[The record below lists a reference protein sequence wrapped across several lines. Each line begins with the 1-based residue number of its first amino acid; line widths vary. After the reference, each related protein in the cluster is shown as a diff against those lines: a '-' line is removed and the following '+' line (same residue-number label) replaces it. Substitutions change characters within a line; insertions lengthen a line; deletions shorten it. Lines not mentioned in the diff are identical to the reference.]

1 MKIVGIDFGHG
12 ELAAS
17 CWNSEN
23 KQIQHLKLVNTCSEI
38 SEKYKIPSE
47 LYFYKTNDGS
57 FTYTLEKPSED
68 FYSLELGL
76 KKPISEMGDENKERY
91 RIFIQL
97 VYQRLRECNSE
108 LLHDNDF
115 RLAIACPT
123 KWSNTEKAA
132 YKEFFEKALGIQIY
146 AIMNESD
153 AAFFAKYNKEDD
165 RNNNILVVDYG
176 SSTID
181 FTFLSKGK
189 KVELDE
195 FSSSSLGAIC
205 IEKTI
210 LATYAADDSAKNNYN
225 AISQRVNSIL
235 KDPKAGLDWI
245 NTDNFILKN
254 IREKKEK
261 FFTYREQRLEEIN
274 YIPYHNAALE
284 VLQDDACRF
293 QYELRDRLMDV
304 KGVREY
310 RDKVKNQFIAL
321 KERIKQEGQIDKI
334 IMSGGACMMS
344 WVREDIKEVFDID
357 EDRILLDHAPSFV
370 VCDGIVKYCQALAEC
385 IEKNKAEIDRI
396 DLQKMMQE
404 SDVDTLNIISS
415 RDIKK
420 VMEEWKN
427 NGNSI
432 LDLVN
437 NICIKCYATYNSG
450 NVTFVTEFK
459 KQMSERIT
467 SIIQVII
474 KDIITKVFGNTNIET
489 DDYSYIH
496 ASNLCY
502 SYIKVDDNNNED
514 WSILERIGYYLLKYI
529 EDHVSNWD
537 WSFVHFYELYTI
549 DYEKK
554 RTSSERREIISTLS
568 GNHFKWIFENIDSK
582 IGITYNPINAENIQA
597 IKDDILNYALR
608 LIEEKQLFKTT
619 FTR

>member
-23 KQIQHLKLVNTCSEI
+23 KQIEHLKLVNTCSEI

-47 LYFYKTNDGS
+47 LYYYKASDGN
-57 FTYTLEKPSED
+57 FTYTLEKPSVD

-76 KKPISEMGDENKERY
+76 KKPISEMNDENKERY

-97 VYQRLRECNSE
+97 VYHRLRECNSE

-123 KWSNTEKAA
+123 KWSDTEKAA
-132 YKEFFEKALGIQIY
+132 YKEFFENALGIQIY

-153 AAFFAKYNKEDD
+153 AAFFAKYNKEYD

-195 FSSSSLGAIC
+195 FSSSSLGASG
-205 IEKTI
+205 IERAVS
-210 LATYAADDSAKNNYN
+210 ATYAADESSNYN
-225 AISQRVNSIL
+225 TLFQRVKSL
-235 KDPKAGLDWI
+235 LEDPKKGLNWI
-245 NTDNFILKN
+245 NINNFILKD
-254 IREKKEK
+254 IREKKEEL
-261 FFTYREQRLEEIN
+261 FTYRNQHLEEIK
-274 YIPYHNAALE
+274 YIPNHNAALNE
-284 VLQDDACRF
+284 LKDKSCKF
-293 QYELRDRLMDV
+293 KYELSDRLMDV
-304 KGVREY
+304 KLVREY
-310 RDKVKNQFIAL
+310 RENVKNQFIAL
-321 KERIKQEGQIDKI
+321 KERIKQEGPIDKI

-432 LDLVN
+432 ENLLVN
-437 NICIKCYATYNSG
+437 ICTECYATYNSD

-467 SIIQVII
+467 SKIQVII
-474 KDIITKVFGNTNIET
+474 KDIITKVFGNTDIKT
-489 DDYSYIH
+489 DDFSYTH

-502 SYIKVDDNNNED
+502 AYNED
-514 WSILERIGYYLLKYI
+514 SIYGIVRYLLKYI

-549 DYEKK
+549 DYQKS
-554 RTSSERREIISTLS
+554 RTSSERREIITTLS
-568 GNHFKWIFENIDSK
+568 GDHFNWIFENIDSK
-582 IGITYNPINAENIQA
+582 IGITYNPIDAENIQS

-608 LIEEKQLFKTT
+608 LMEEKQLFKTT

>member
-12 ELAAS
+12 EISAS
-17 CWNSEN
+17 YLDNDSKIVQN
-23 KQIQHLKLVNTCSEI
+23 LKLVNTTSSVAECW
-38 SEKYKIPSE
+38 KIPSY
-47 LYFYKTNDGS
+47 LYRYITADGN
-57 FTYTLEKPSED
+57 FAYTLDNPLGP
-68 FYSLELGL
+68 FSLEMGL
-76 KKPISEMGDENKERY
+76 KKTISSMDDENKECY

-97 VYQRLRECNSE
+97 VYQRLKECNSE
-108 LLHDNDF
+108 LLHNNDF

-123 KWSNTEKAA
+123 KWSDAEKVA
-132 YKEFFEKALGIQIY
+132 YKEFFEQALGIQVY

-181 FTFLSKGK
+181 FTFVSKGK
-189 KVELDE
+189 KVELDDL
-195 FSSSSLGAIC
+195 SSSHLGASC
-205 IEKTI
+205 IEKAV
-210 LATYAADDSAKNNYN
+210 LATYAADDSANNNYN
-225 AISQRVNSIL
+225 AVYQHVNSIL
-235 KDPKAGLDWI
+235 KEPAYGLDWI
-245 NTDNFILKN
+245 NIDNFILKN
-254 IREKKEK
+254 IRGNKEEL
-261 FFTYREQRLEEIN
+261 FTYRDQYLEEIK
-274 YIPYHNAALE
+274 YIPYHNTGLNE
-284 VLQDDACRF
+284 LKKDPSCRF
-293 QYELRDRLMDV
+293 KYELSDRLMDV
-304 KGVREY
+304 KLVREY
-310 RDKVKNQFIAL
+310 RENVKNQFIAL

-357 EDRILLDHAPSFV
+357 EDNILLDRAPAFV

-415 RDIKK
+415 RDIRK

-432 LDLVN
+432 QNLLVN
-437 NICIKCYATYNSG
+437 ICTECYATYNSD

-467 SIIQVII
+467 SKIQVII
-474 KDIITKVFGNTNIET
+474 KDIITKVFGNTDIKT

-496 ASNLCY
+496 TSNLCY
-502 SYIKVDDNNNED
+502 AYNQNN
-514 WSILERIGYYLLKYI
+514 IYAIAHYLFKYI
-529 EDHVSNWD
+529 EDHVRNWD

-549 DYEKK
+549 DYGKS
-554 RTSSERREIISTLS
+554 RTSSERGEVITTLS
-568 GNHFKWIFENIDSK
+568 GDRFNWIFENIDSK
-582 IGITYNPINAENIQA
+582 IGITYKPIDAKDIKS

-608 LIEEKQLFKTT
+608 LMEEKQLFKTT

>member
-23 KQIQHLKLVNTCSEI
+23 KQIEHLKLVNTTSAI

-47 LYFYKTNDGS
+47 LYYYKASDGN
-57 FTYTLEKPSED
+57 FTYTLEKPSVD

-123 KWSNTEKAA
+123 KWSDTEKAA
-132 YKEFFEKALGIQIY
+132 YKEFFENALGIQIY

-153 AAFFAKYNKEDD
+153 AAFFAKYNKEYD

-195 FSSSSLGAIC
+195 FSSSSLGASG
-205 IEKTI
+205 IERAVS
-210 LATYAADDSAKNNYN
+210 ATYAADESSNYN
-225 AISQRVNSIL
+225 TLFQRVTSVL
-235 KDPKAGLDWI
+235 EDPKKGLNWI
-245 NTDNFILKN
+245 NINNFILKD
-254 IREKKEK
+254 IREKKEEL
-261 FFTYREQRLEEIN
+261 FTDRDPYLEEIK
-274 YIPYHNAALE
+274 YIPWHNAALKI
-284 VLQDDACRF
+284 LQDDAYIF
-293 QYELRDRLMDV
+293 KYNLLKRLMDV
-304 KGVREY
+304 DLVREY
-310 RDKVKNQFIAL
+310 RENVKNQFIAL
-321 KERIKQEGQIDKI
+321 KERIKQEGPIDKI

-370 VCDGIVKYCQALAEC
+370 VCDGIVKYCQALEKC
-385 IEKNKAEIDRI
+385 KGEIEDSINRI

-427 NGNSI
+427 YGNSI
-432 LDLVN
+432 ENLLVN
-437 NICIKCYATYNSG
+437 ICTECYATYNSD
-450 NVTFVTEFK
+450 NVTFVTELK

-467 SIIQVII
+467 SKIQVII
-474 KDIITKVFGNTNIET
+474 KDIITKVFGNTDIKT

-496 ASNLCY
+496 TSNLCY
-502 SYIKVDDNNNED
+502 AYNEN
-514 WSILERIGYYLLKYI
+514 SIYGIVRYLLKYI

-549 DYEKK
+549 DYQKS
-554 RTSSERREIISTLS
+554 RTSSERREVIKTLS
-568 GNHFKWIFENIDSK
+568 GDHFNWIFENIDSK
-582 IGITYNPINAENIQA
+582 IGITYNPVDAENIQS

-608 LIEEKQLFKTT
+608 LMEEKQLFKTT

>member
-12 ELAAS
+12 EVAAS
-17 CWNSEN
+17 CWNCNNN
-23 KQIQHLKLVNTCSEI
+23 KLDQLKLVNTTSAI
-38 SEKYKIPSE
+38 SENYKIPSE
-47 LYFYKTNDGS
+47 LYFYKTNDGK
-57 FTYTLEKPSED
+57 FAYTLDKPGEG
-68 FYSLELGL
+68 YSLEMGL
-76 KKPISEMGDENKERY
+76 KKTISMMDDENKERY

-115 RLAIACPT
+115 KLAIACPT
-123 KWSNTEKAA
+123 KWSDAEKTA
-132 YKEFFEKALGIQIY
+132 YKEFFETALGIQIY

-153 AAFFAKYNKEDD
+153 AAFFAKYNKEYD

-181 FTFLSKGK
+181 FTFVSKGK
-189 KVELDE
+189 KVELDDL
-195 FSSSSLGAIC
+195 SSSHLGASC
-205 IEKTI
+205 IERAI
-210 LATYAADDSAKNNYN
+210 LATYAADDSVNNNYN
-225 AISQRVNSIL
+225 TVCQKVRSIL
-235 KDPKAGLDWI
+235 NNCCYGLDWVNI
-245 NTDNFILKN
+245 DNFILKN
-254 IREKKEK
+254 IREKKEEL
-261 FFTYREQRLEEIN
+261 FTYRDQYLEEIK
-274 YIPYHNAALE
+274 YIPYHNIGLNE
-284 VLQDDACRF
+284 LKDQSCRF
-293 QYELRDRLMDV
+293 KYELSDRLMDV
-304 KGVREY
+304 KLVREY
-310 RDKVKNQFIAL
+310 REKVKNQFVAL
-321 KERIKQEGQIDKI
+321 KERIKQEGPIDKI

-357 EDRILLDHAPSFV
+357 EDRILLDRAPAFV
-370 VCDGIVKYCQALAEC
+370 VCDGIVKYCQELEKC
-385 IEKNKAEIDRI
+385 KGEIEDSINRI

-437 NICIKCYATYNSG
+437 NICRKCYATYNSG

-514 WSILERIGYYLLKYI
+514 WSILEIIGHYLLKYI

-554 RTSSERREIISTLS
+554 RTSSERREVIATLS
-568 GNHFKWIFENIDSK
+568 EKDRFKWIFENIDSK
-582 IGITYNPINAENIQA
+582 SGITCNPIDTENIQA

-608 LIEEKQLFKTT
+608 LMEEKQLFKTT

>member
-23 KQIQHLKLVNTCSEI
+23 KQIEHLKLVNTTSDNP
-38 SEKYKIPSE
+38 EKYKIPSE

-123 KWSNTEKAA
+123 KWSDTEKAA

-195 FSSSSLGAIC
+195 FSSSSLGASG
-205 IEKTI
+205 IERAVKTI
-210 LATYAADDSAKNNYN
+210 YATDKSSNYN
-225 AISQRVNSIL
+225 TLLQNVKSIL
-235 KDPKAGLDWI
+235 INSKAGLEWI
-245 NTDNFILKN
+245 NVENFILQK
-254 IREKKEK
+254 IREKKEEL
-261 FFTYREQRLEEIN
+261 FTYRNQHLEEIR
-274 YIPYHNAALE
+274 YIPYKNSALKI
-284 VLQDDACRF
+284 LQDDAYSF
-293 QYELRDRLMDV
+293 KYNLLKRLMDV
-304 KGVREY
+304 DLVREY
-310 RDKVKNQFIAL
+310 RENVKNQFIAL
-321 KERIKQEGQIDKI
+321 KERIKQEGPIDKI

-432 LDLVN
+432 ENLLVN
-437 NICIKCYATYNSG
+437 ICTECYATYNSD

-467 SIIQVII
+467 SKIQVII
-474 KDIITKVFGNTNIET
+474 KDIITKVFGNTDIKT

-496 ASNLCY
+496 TSNLCY
-502 SYIKVDDNNNED
+502 AYNQN
-514 WSILERIGYYLLKYI
+514 SIYAIVRYLLKYI
-529 EDHVSNWD
+529 EDHVRNWD
-537 WSFVHFYELYTI
+537 WSFVHIYELYTI
-549 DYEKK
+549 DYQKS
-554 RTSSERREIISTLS
+554 RTSSERGEVITTLS
-568 GNHFKWIFENIDSK
+568 GDRFNWIFENIDSK
-582 IGITYNPINAENIQA
+582 IGITYNPIDAENIQS

-608 LIEEKQLFKTT
+608 LMEEKQLFKTT

>member
-1 MKIVGIDFGHG
+1 M
-12 ELAAS
+12 
-17 CWNSEN
+17 N
-23 KQIQHLKLVNTCSEI
+23 
-38 SEKYKIPSE
+38 
-47 LYFYKTNDGS
+47 
-57 FTYTLEKPSED
+57 
-68 FYSLELGL
+68 
-76 KKPISEMGDENKERY
+76 DENKERY

-108 LLHDNDF
+108 FLHDNDF
-115 RLAIACPT
+115 ELAIACPT
-123 KWSNTEKAA
+123 KWSDTEKAA
-132 YKEFFEKALGIQIY
+132 YKEFFEQALGIQIY

-165 RNNNILVVDYG
+165 RNNNILVIDYG

-181 FTFLSKGK
+181 FTFVSKGK

-195 FSSSSLGAIC
+195 FSSSHLGASG
-205 IEKTI
+205 IEDAVS
-210 LATYAADDSAKNNYN
+210 ATYAADESSNYN
-225 AISQRVNSIL
+225 TLFQRVNSVL
-235 KDPKAGLDWI
+235 EDPKKGLNWI
-245 NTDNFILKN
+245 NINNFILKN
-254 IREKKEK
+254 IREKKEEL
-261 FFTYREQRLEEIN
+261 FTYRDQYLKEIS
-274 YIPYHNAALE
+274 YLPWHNAALPI
-284 VLQDDACRF
+284 LQDDAYSF
-293 QYELRDRLMDV
+293 KYKLLKRLMDV
-304 KGVREY
+304 DLVREY
-310 RDKVKNQFIAL
+310 HENVKNQFIAL
-321 KERIKQEGQIDKI
+321 KERIKQEGPIDKI

-357 EDRILLDHAPSFV
+357 EVRILLDHAPSFV
-370 VCDGIVKYCQALAEC
+370 VCDGIVKYCQALEEC
-385 IEKNKAEIDRI
+385 KRKIKDAINRI

-432 LDLVN
+432 LNLVN
-437 NICIKCYATYNSG
+437 NICRKCYATYNSG

-467 SIIQVII
+467 SKIQVII

-502 SYIKVDDNNNED
+502 SYIKVDDNNNVD
-514 WSILERIGYYLLKYI
+514 WSILEIIARYLLKYI
-529 EDHVSNWD
+529 EDNVSYWD

-549 DYEKK
+549 DDEKS
-554 RTSSERREIISTLS
+554 RTSSERREVIATLS
-568 GNHFKWIFENIDSK
+568 EKDRFKRIFENIDSK
-582 IGITYNPINAENIQA
+582 SGITCNPIDTENIQA

-608 LIEEKQLFKTT
+608 LMEEKQLFKTT

>member
-17 CWNSEN
+17 FWDGKNE
-23 KQIQHLKLVNTCSEI
+23 KIDHLKLVNTTSAI
-38 SEKYKIPSE
+38 SENYKIPSE
-47 LYFYKTNDGS
+47 LYYYKASDGN
-57 FTYTLEKPSED
+57 FTYTLEKPSVD

-76 KKPISEMGDENKERY
+76 KKPISEMNDENKERY

-108 LLHDNDF
+108 FLHDNDF
-115 RLAIACPT
+115 KLAIACPT
-123 KWSNTEKAA
+123 KWSDTEKAA
-132 YKEFFEKALGIQIY
+132 YKEFFETALGIQIY

-153 AAFFAKYNKEDD
+153 AAFFSKYNKEYD

-181 FTFLSKGK
+181 FTFVSKGK
-189 KVELDE
+189 KVELDDL
-195 FSSSSLGAIC
+195 SSSHLGASC
-205 IEKTI
+205 IERAI
-210 LATYAADDSAKNNYN
+210 LATYAADDSVNNNYN
-225 AISQRVNSIL
+225 TVCQKVRSIL
-235 KDPKAGLDWI
+235 NNRCYGLDWI
-245 NTDNFILKN
+245 NINNFILKN
-254 IREKKEK
+254 IREKKEEL
-261 FFTYREQRLEEIN
+261 FTDREPYLEEIR
-274 YIPYHNAALE
+274 YLPWHNAALQI
-284 VLQDDACRF
+284 LQDDAYIF
-293 QYELRDRLMDV
+293 KYNLLKRLMDV
-304 KGVREY
+304 DLVREY
-310 RDKVKNQFIAL
+310 RENVKNQFIAL
-321 KERIKQEGQIDKI
+321 KERIKQEGPIDKI

-344 WVREDIKEVFDID
+344 WVREDIKDVFDID
-357 EDRILLDHAPSFV
+357 EDRILLDQAPSFV

-420 VMEEWKN
+420 VMEEWEN

-432 LDLVN
+432 QNLLVN
-437 NICIKCYATYNSG
+437 ICTECYATYNSD

-467 SIIQVII
+467 SKIQVII
-474 KDIITKVFGNTNIET
+474 KDIITKVFGNTDIKT

-496 ASNLCY
+496 TSNLCY
-502 SYIKVDDNNNED
+502 AYNEN
-514 WSILERIGYYLLKYI
+514 SIYAIVRYLLKYI

-549 DYEKK
+549 DYEKS
-554 RTSSERREIISTLS
+554 RTSSERGEVITTLS
-568 GNHFKWIFENIDSK
+568 GNRFNGIFENIDSK
-582 IGITYNPINAENIQA
+582 IGITYNPIDAENIQS

-608 LIEEKQLFKTT
+608 LMEEKQLFKTT

>member
-17 CWNSEN
+17 CWNSNNN
-23 KQIQHLKLVNTCSEI
+23 KLDQLKLVNTTSAI
-38 SEKYKIPSE
+38 SENYKIPSE
-47 LYFYKTNDGS
+47 LYFYKTNDGK
-57 FTYTLEKPSED
+57 FAYTLDKPGGY
-68 FYSLELGL
+68 YSLEMGL
-76 KKPISEMGDENKERY
+76 KKPISMMDDENKERY

-97 VYQRLRECNSE
+97 VYQRLKECNSE

-115 RLAIACPT
+115 KLAIACPT
-123 KWSNTEKAA
+123 KWSDAEKAA
-132 YKEFFEKALGIQIY
+132 YKDFFEQALGVQIY

-153 AAFFAKYNKEDD
+153 AAFFAKYNKEYD

-181 FTFLSKGK
+181 FTFVSKGK
-189 KVELDE
+189 KVELDDL
-195 FSSSSLGAIC
+195 SSSHLGASC
-205 IEKTI
+205 IERAI
-210 LATYAADDSAKNNYN
+210 LATYAADDSADNNYN
-225 AISQRVNSIL
+225 TVYQNVRSIL
-235 KDPKAGLDWI
+235 DNRRYGLDWI
-245 NTDNFILKN
+245 SIDNFILKN
-254 IREKKEK
+254 IRGKKEEL
-261 FFTYREQRLEEIN
+261 FTYRDQYLDEIK
-274 YIPYHNAALE
+274 YLPYHNTALNE
-284 VLQDDACRF
+284 LKDPSCRF
-293 QYELRDRLMDV
+293 KYELSDRLMDV
-304 KGVREY
+304 KLVREY
-310 RDKVKNQFIAL
+310 RENVKNQFIAL

-427 NGNSI
+427 YGNSI
-432 LDLVN
+432 QNLLM
-437 NICIKCYATYNSG
+437 NICTECYATYNG
-450 NVTFVTEFK
+450 NNVTFVTEFK

-467 SIIQVII
+467 SKIQVII
-474 KDIITKVFGNTNIET
+474 KDIITKVFGNTDIKT

-496 ASNLCY
+496 TSNACY
-502 SYIKVDDNNNED
+502 AYNQNHIYA
-514 WSILERIGYYLLKYI
+514 IAHYLLKYI

-537 WSFVHFYELYTI
+537 WSFVHFYELYKI
-549 DYEKK
+549 DYQKS
-554 RTSSERREIISTLS
+554 RTSSERREVIKTLS
-568 GNHFKWIFENIDSK
+568 GDRFNWIFENIDSK
-582 IGITYNPINAENIQA
+582 IGITYNPIDAKDIKS

-608 LIEEKQLFKTT
+608 LMEEKQLFKTT